1 MLDILKS
8 RKFQLLVIGVIVDMA
23 IMLVP
28 ELEGDR
34 ATLVVAVTAL
44 FAAAMGMHTLT
55 DITAIKSEADK
66 P

>member
-8 RKFQLLVIGVIVDMA
+8 RKFQLLVIGVIVDMV

-44 FAAAMGMHTLT
+44 FTAAMGMHTIT
-55 DITAIKSEADK
+55 DITAIKSDK
-66 P
+66 